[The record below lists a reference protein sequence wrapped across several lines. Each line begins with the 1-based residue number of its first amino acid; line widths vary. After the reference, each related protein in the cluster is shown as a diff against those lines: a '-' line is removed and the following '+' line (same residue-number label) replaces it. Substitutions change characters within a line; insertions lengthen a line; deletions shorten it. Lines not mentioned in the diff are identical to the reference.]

1 MFLRIDSYEVTTT
14 KDLLEAML
22 QQLALQ
28 DDMREVAFDKMMIS
42 WAKSVCHWDESN
54 NHCLCGPLISGTLV
68 LIYNKSLDPQWGKIS
83 ADKWNGPYWVW
94 KQHSEG
100 AYTLE
105 EIYGRLLKFKK
116 VACVVKRLYPRCTV
130 KAEDVKQTSVLLFL
144 IISPDTQSQKKRV
157 VQKLEDLCG
166 GGIQKTMSTSTNMK
180 GQTLQMESLK
190 IKVKKKV
197 PNNEDLIQHRVLS
210 LGSWFLIDE
219 VLMTTTRVICGGCCE
234 SWYSKIT
241 FFTLRVSPSL
251 ILTLGLVTGPA
262 FLGWSP
268 TLLFWVLFW

>member
-1 MFLRIDSYEVTTT
+1 M
-14 KDLLEAML
+14 
-22 QQLALQ
+22 
-28 DDMREVAFDKMMIS
+28 
-42 WAKSVCHWDESN
+42 
-54 NHCLCGPLISGTLV
+54 
-68 LIYNKSLDPQWGKIS
+68 
-83 ADKWNGPYWVW
+83 
-94 KQHSEG
+94 
-100 AYTLE
+100 
-105 EIYGRLLKFKK
+105 
-116 VACVVKRLYPRCTV
+116 KRLYPRCTV

-166 GGIQKTMSTSTNMK
+166 GGIQKTMSTSTKMK

-234 SWYSKIT
+234 S
-241 FFTLRVSPSL
+241 
-251 ILTLGLVTGPA
+251 
-262 FLGWSP
+262 
-268 TLLFWVLFW
+268 